1 MDTAARAG
9 PAHLDE
15 AWDVLEDNRHASYYM
30 LVLTLYI
37 FSVYRCNNIP
47 LCIYYYII
55 TMIGDRLDNL
65 ANQFYG
71 DSTLYWVLQIAN
83 EDCKKDSLY
92 PPIGIQLR
100 IPQNITKILQDFE
113 KING

>member
-1 MDTAARAG
+1 MNRYQGIEILKETNG
-9 PAHLDE
+9 PRYYGSVKYPFIDLST
-15 AWDVLEDNRHASYYM
+15 ED
-30 LVLTLYI
+30 
-37 FSVYRCNNIP
+37 
-47 LCIYYYII
+47 YYII

-83 EDCKKDSLY
+83 EDCKRDSLY

-113 KING
+113 EING